1 VPTYSGAVYVCVIID
16 AFSQMIVGWRA
27 TTSMRAVMVLDA
39 LKKPAGHAAR
49 RSWGWCVHSDAG
61 SQGEFTSIW
70 YGDWLAE
77 LGAVHR
83 IGRGQLRQRSG
94 RSDQQPVQDG
104 ADPPVRLVARR
115 R

>member
-77 LGAVHR
+77 LGAVPS
-83 IGRGQLRQRSG
+83 IGSVGDSYDNALAEATNSLYKTEQI
-94 RSDQQPVQDG
+94 
-104 ADPPVRLVARR
+104 RR
-115 R
+115 